1 MAVLGRGVNFDPC
14 QGPAGD
20 GALHVGKDDGSVR
33 AARMAAD
40 GSDNFGSG
48 KAYLRSGSST
58 SGLIGADSGN
68 GSGGPGSFT
77 SIGREGI

>member
-40 GSDNFGSG
+40 GSVGSG

-58 SGLIGADSGN
+58 SGLIG
-68 GSGGPGSFT
+68 
-77 SIGREGI
+77 REGI